1 MKPTQRFVTA
11 PDGVRLAVYEAGPAD
26 GVPIV
31 FIHGFGQ
38 SGLSWLRQFDSPLVE
53 SCRLIAFDLRG
64 HAASDKPLDKA
75 VYQSG
80 ATWADDL
87 AAVIASIDGG
97 RRVVLV
103 PWSFGGGVVGEYLA
117 KHGAGRVAAI
127 NFCAASTRMA
137 PEWIGPGRFNVKDTM
152 SEDPQVNIPGVK
164 AFIRGCFEVEPSA
177 ADLEF
182 MLGFNMMMPPRVR
195 AMVSGR
201 PFDFEQALRA
211 LTVPVLVTHGTAD
224 RMVLPAMGEHTAS
237 VVPGARLSVYEGIGH
252 CPFWEDAAR
261 FNAELAALVR
271 SVS

>member
-1 MKPTQRFVTA
+1 MSPTQRFVAA
-11 PDGVRLAVYEAGPAD
+11 PDSVRLAVYEGGRAD
-26 GVPIV
+26 GVPLV

-38 SGLSWLRQFDSPLVE
+38 SGLSWLRQLGSTLADEFRLV
-53 SCRLIAFDLRG
+53 AFDLRG
-64 HAASDKPLDKA
+64 HAASDKPMDKA
-75 VYQSG
+75 VYQNG

-87 AAVIASIDGG
+87 AAVIASIEGG
-97 RRVVLV
+97 RKVVLV

-164 AFIRGCFEVEPSA
+164 AFIRGCFEREPSP

-201 PFDFEQALRA
+201 PFDFEAALRA
-211 LTVPVLVTHGTAD
+211 LKLPVLVTHGTAD

-237 VVPGARLSVYEGIGH
+237 VVPGAKMSVYEGIGH
-252 CPFWEDAAR
+252 CPFWEDTGR

-271 SVS
+271 SAS